1 MGLNSNKSKEVTF
14 SMFFKIQSTVIIA
27 SSAEIPLFP
36 RREIPGATSGAKRL
50 KSKLICTPFVFSEAI
65 KNAWLIIFSIPEV
78 FISSNVKTVTPE
90 YFKLSLCLGEI
101 SLAPIITVFLLYTE
115 FPL

>member
-1 MGLNSNKSKEVTF
+1 
-14 SMFFKIQSTVIIA
+14 MFFRTQSMVVIA
-27 SSAEIPLFP
+27 SSSEIPLFP
-36 RREIPGATSGAKRL
+36 RRDIPGATSGAKRL

-65 KNAWLIIFSIPEV
+65 KNAWLIIFSIPDI

-101 SLAPIITVFLLYTE
+101 SLAPIITVFLLNTE
-115 FPL
+115 PPV